1 MLIGNTR
8 IGGIGSLSIK
18 NTYDADALNYLTAV
32 EAADGQA
39 LENSVKIAINT
50 FVVGCKADGIWT
62 ALTHSCIMAGARTLS
77 GALVPLTGLASTNN
91 NFVSGD
97 YNRKTGLIGD
107 SSTKSLTTQY
117 NNITIPADNDH
128 LSCYVTQAP
137 SIGASN
143 KIFVGTSSGAGGRL
157 YLQCNTASAL
167 NIKNRSSASA
177 GISIANEGTTLG
189 FKGHSRNS
197 STNTIIRSSQTN
209 TTDTTISTTRT
220 TISIGVFAGSAGA
233 SYSDAR
239 MSFYS
244 LGTDINLALL
254 DTRITTLMTTLN
266 ALL

>member
-8 IGGIGSLSIK
+8 IGGIGSLSVN

-50 FVVGCKADGIWT
+50 FVKGCKTDGTWS
-62 ALTHSCIMAGARTLS
+62 ALTNACIMAGARTIA
-77 GALVPLTGLASTNN
+77 GAIVPLKGIAPTNN

-107 SSTKSLTTQY
+107 NSTKSLVTQY
-117 NNITIPADNDH
+117 NNSSIPTDNDH
-128 LSCYVTQAP
+128 ISCYVTQSP
-137 SIGASN
+137 TIGAVA
-143 KIFVGTSSGAGGRL
+143 KVFAGTPTGTGGRIWL
-157 YLQCNTASAL
+157 RCGTDSSL
-167 NIKNRSSASA
+167 NIKNRTSSST
-177 GISIANEGTTLG
+177 GISIAGEGTTLG

-209 TTDTTISTTRT
+209 TTDATASVASTSFLITIFVG
-220 TISIGVFAGSAGA
+220 ISAG
-233 SYSDAR
+233 YSDAR